1 MNKIS
6 SILKGKSNELW
17 SVNSDDLVHNAIR
30 LMAEKGIGAV
40 LVIDNEKL
48 SGILSER
55 DYARKIFL
63 ENRSSSTARVS
74 EIMTSNVITITS
86 DNSVN
91 ECMSMMTENDFRHLP
106 VVENEKV
113 LGMVSIGDLVKAV
126 IKEQQFT
133 ITQLEQY
140 ISG

>member
-6 SILKGKSNELW
+6 SILNGKSNELW
-17 SVNSDDLVHNAIR
+17 SVKSDDLVHDAIR
-30 LMAEKGIGAV
+30 LMADKGIGAV
-40 LVIDNEKL
+40 LVIDDEIL

-86 DNSVN
+86 NNSVN
-91 ECMSMMTENDFRHLP
+91 ECMSMMTDNDFRHLP
-106 VVENEKV
+106 VVENGKV

>member
-6 SILKGKSNELW
+6 SILNGKSNELW
-17 SVNSDDLVHNAIR
+17 SVKSDDLVHSAIR
-30 LMAEKGIGAV
+30 LMAEKGIGAL
-40 LVIDNEKL
+40 LVIDNGKL

-63 ENRSSSTARVS
+63 ENRSSSTAKVS
-74 EIMTSNVITITS
+74 EIMTDDVMTITL
-86 DNSVN
+86 DNSIN

>member
-1 MNKIS
+1 VNKIS
-6 SILKGKSNELW
+6 SILNGKSNELW
-17 SVNSDDLVHNAIR
+17 SVKSDDLVHNAIR
-30 LMAEKGIGAV
+30 LMAEKGIGAL
-40 LVIDNEKL
+40 LVIDNGKL

-74 EIMTSNVITITS
+74 EIMTKDVMTITL

>member
-17 SVNSDDLVHNAIR
+17 SVKSDDLVLDAIR
-30 LMAEKGIGAV
+30 LMAERGIGAV
-40 LVIDNEKL
+40 LVIDDGTL

-63 ENRSSSTARVS
+63 ENKSSNTALVS

-86 DNSVN
+86 DHRVN
-91 ECMSMMTENDFRHLP
+91 ECMAMMTENDFRHLP
-106 VVENEKV
+106 VVENKKV

-133 ITQLEQY
+133 ISQLEQY

>member
-6 SILKGKSNELW
+6 SILNGKSNELW
-17 SVNSDDLVHNAIR
+17 SVKSDDLVHDAIR

-40 LVIDNEKL
+40 LVIDDEIL

-86 DNSVN
+86 NNSVN
-91 ECMSMMTENDFRHLP
+91 ECMSMMTDNDFRHLP
-106 VVENEKV
+106 VVENGKV

>member
-6 SILKGKSNELW
+6 SILNGKSNELW
-17 SVNSDDLVHNAIR
+17 SVKSDDLVHNAIR
-30 LMAEKGIGAV
+30 LMAEKGIGAL
-40 LVIDNEKL
+40 LVIDDGKL

-63 ENRSSSTARVS
+63 ENRSSSTAKVS
-74 EIMTSNVITITS
+74 EIMTNDVITITLN
-86 DNSVN
+86 NSVN

-106 VVENEKV
+106 VVENDKV

-133 ITQLEQY
+133 ISQLEQY